1 VHTLDIILLVP
12 LLLGAYLG
20 FKRGLLLELVGL
32 VALVLA
38 ILGAFKLL
46 HTGIEFL
53 NQYIPKY
60 GNFVPFVAFIGIFIG
75 ILILINLLGHLT
87 KKLMDLTLLGSF
99 DYIAGAI
106 LGIFKWAF
114 LVSVVL
120 WLTEQVHITIPEKL
134 IRDSFLYPYILNF
147 APKIGNYVAS
157 VFPFADNLFESIQD
171 LFK

>member
-20 FKRGLLLELVGL
+20 FKRGLLMELVGL
-32 VALVLA
+32 IALILA

-53 NQYIPKY
+53 NRYIPEY
-60 GNFVPFVAFIGIFIG
+60 GNFVPFIAFVGIFIG

-87 KKLMDLTLLGSF
+87 KKLMDLTLLGAF
-99 DYIAGAI
+99 DYVAGAI
-106 LGIFKWAF
+106 LGVFKWAF
-114 LVSVVL
+114 IISVIL
-120 WLTEQVHITIPEKL
+120 WLTTQININIPDKL
-134 IRDSFLYPYILNF
+134 TEDSFLYPYILNF
-147 APKIGNYVAS
+147 APSVGKYVAS
-157 VFPFADNLFESIQD
+157 VFPFADNLFESIQE